1 MLIHDQQQDGALFA
15 FRFAGVCFTRRRILA
30 IVKAIPRVRIIHE
43 HPGGSAK
50 GDVCE
55 FDIDE
60 ARFVIRPGANG
71 RFWVGPKR
79 ETPLPEI
86 AVVRGA
92 FEDAVHR
99 RKTWSLS
106 AVPFLGALCLFGA
119 PVLWGHT
126 GFLVL
131 GMIAG
136 AYAAAAYAVSPWQCG
151 RCGGTSFL
159 RAQGARERCP
169 RCAVSRSP

>member
-1 MLIHDQQQDGALFA
+1 MLIHDQHQDGRVFA
-15 FRFAGVCFTRRRILA
+15 FRFNGRWLTRRRIVE

-43 HPGGSAK
+43 HAGGPASA
-50 GDVCE
+50 DVCE

-60 ARFVIRPGANG
+60 ARFVIRPGPNG

-79 ETPLPEI
+79 ETALPEL

-92 FEDAVHR
+92 FEEAVHQ
-99 RKTWSLS
+99 RKTWALS
-106 AVPFLGALCLFGA
+106 AWPFLGALCLFGA

-126 GFLVL
+126 EYLVL
-131 GMIAG
+131 AFIAG
-136 AYAAAAYAVSPWQCG
+136 AFAAAAYAVSPWRCR

-159 RAQGARERCP
+159 RAQGERKRCP
-169 RCAVSRSP
+169 RCALSRSP